1 MIELPEYTS
10 NEFEIQKQ
18 TKKKKK
24 SKPKKKIIKEFG
36 TDFKEIC

>member
-24 SKPKKKIIKEFG
+24 QTKKKIIKEFG

>member
-24 SKPKKKIIKEFG
+24 QTKKKKL
-36 TDFKEIC
+36 